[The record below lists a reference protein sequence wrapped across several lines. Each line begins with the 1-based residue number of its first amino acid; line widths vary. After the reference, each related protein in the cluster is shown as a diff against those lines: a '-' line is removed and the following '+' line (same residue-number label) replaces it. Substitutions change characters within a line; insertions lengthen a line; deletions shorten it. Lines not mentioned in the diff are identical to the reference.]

1 VDPQCA
7 PAWRVGSQR
16 HYGIHDDDR
25 LRFEPTL
32 RVLYPI
38 HSLWKRRGLG
48 IPIAVY
54 TRYLWKR
61 IEDDTSSPG
70 FLVTG
75 Q

>member
-1 VDPQCA
+1 
-7 PAWRVGSQR
+7 
-16 HYGIHDDDR
+16 
-25 LRFEPTL
+25 LRFELTL

-38 HSLWKRRGLG
+38 HSLWKRRGLE

-54 TRYLWKR
+54 TRYLWER
-61 IEDDTSSPG
+61 IEDNTSSPG